1 MTVPSSSLRRL
12 IVSGGLVASLFV
24 LPSSAAGQGGSG
36 GGAGAADREPAAGGE
51 VVIRRRAVLPRDP
64 RPYQF
69 NLHLEP
75 AKKVTLVAPGLGTV
89 DAVIAEPGKA
99 VNAGAELVT
108 LDSEE
113 QDLEVQR
120 AEALLEVSRAGGG
133 PGREAA
139 VRAAQA
145 ELDLAKLRASR
156 RSVRAP
162 FAGTVYE
169 VHAVAGQP
177 VRPGDPLVTLA
188 DTSEL
193 IAVVPIDRSPAEPAP
208 DAAPGTPPPAPPEV
222 GDTTTISVE
231 GTDAEATITA
241 LLPLSDRFEPVRDLV
256 ASPALARV
264 RLPGDRF
271 RDGQTVYV
279 PILPR
284 DPVAEVPTE
293 ALLPAA
299 DGGRLVQVVRENV
312 VRDLSVR
319 LLGRVGEDRA
329 FVSGPFAE
337 GDEVILS
344 TSRDLPDGT
353 VLAVADNPLLDTSAG
368 GSGRSG
374 RSQRPGSTGRSA
386 PAAGGAGRDIGF

>member
-1 MTVPSSSLRRL
+1 MPVPPSPSRRPL
-12 IVSGGLVASLFV
+12 LCCGLAAGALL
-24 LPSSAAGQGGSG
+24 LPDPAAGQGDRRTSRD
-36 GGAGAADREPAAGGE
+36 GAASTSRQPDAGGE
-51 VVIRRRAVLPRDP
+51 VVIRRRAVTPRDP

-69 NLHLEP
+69 GLHLEP

-89 DAVIAEPGKA
+89 TSVIAEPGRDA
-99 VNAGAELVT
+99 NVGAELVT

-113 QDLEVQR
+113 QDLQVTR
-120 AEALLEVSRAGGG
+120 AEALLAVAEAEGG
-133 PGREAA
+133 PARAA
-139 VRAAQA
+139 ATRAAQA
-145 ELDLAKLRASR
+145 ALDLAKLRASR

-169 VHAVAGQP
+169 VHVVAGQP

-193 IAVVPIDRSPAEPAP
+193 FALVPVDRSPAEPAP
-208 DAAPGTPPPAPPEV
+208 DAPPGTPPPPAPEV
-222 GDTTTISVE
+222 GGTTTISVE
-231 GTDAEATITA
+231 GAEVDATIAA
-241 LLPLSDRFEPVRDLV
+241 LLPLGERFEPVRDLV

-264 RLPGDRF
+264 TLPGDRY

-284 DPVAEVPTE
+284 DPVVEAPTE
-293 ALLPAA
+293 ALIPAG

-312 VRDLSVR
+312 VRDLPVR

-329 FVSGPFAE
+329 FLSGPFAE

-344 TSRDLPDGT
+344 SSRDLPDGT
-353 VLAVADNPLLDTSAG
+353 VLAAAANPTLPADPGETDST
-368 GSGRSG
+368 
-374 RSQRPGSTGRSA
+374 RPAATGRES
-386 PAAGGAGRDIGF
+386 GGPGF

>member
-1 MTVPSSSLRRL
+1 M
-12 IVSGGLVASLFV
+12 
-24 LPSSAAGQGGSG
+24 
-36 GGAGAADREPAAGGE
+36 
-51 VVIRRRAVLPRDP
+51 IRRQAVFPRDP

-69 NLHLEP
+69 GLHLEP
-75 AKKVTLVAPGLGTV
+75 SKKVTLVAPGLGTV
-89 DAVIAEPGKA
+89 ASVIAEPGKEA
-99 VNAGAELVT
+99 NSAAELVT

-113 QDLEVQR
+113 QDLEVAR
-120 AEALLEVSRAGGG
+120 AEALLDVARAAEG
-133 PGREAA
+133 PGAA
-139 VRAAQA
+139 ASVRAAQA
-145 ELDLAKLRASR
+145 ALDLVKLRASR

-169 VHAVAGQP
+169 VHVVSGQP

-188 DTSEL
+188 DASEL
-193 IAVVPIDRSPAEPAP
+193 VAMIPIDRSPAEPAP
-208 DAAPGTPPPAPPEV
+208 DAAPGTPPPPAPKV

-231 GTDAEATITA
+231 GSDAEATITA
-241 LLPLSDRFEPVRDLV
+241 LLPLGERFEPVRDLV

-264 RLPGDRF
+264 TLPGDRF

-319 LLGRVGEDRA
+319 LLGRVGEGRA
-329 FVSGPFAE
+329 FLSGPFAK

-344 TSRDLPDGT
+344 SSRDLPDGT
-353 VLAVADNPLLDTSAG
+353 VLAAAANPLLPSDPEES
-368 GSGRSG
+368 
-374 RSQRPGSTGRSA
+374 STGRPSTG
-386 PAAGGAGRDIGF
+386 AGGGRIGF

>member
-1 MTVPSSSLRRL
+1 MVPTSHPVRRL
-12 IVSGGLVASLFV
+12 ILCGGLAAGLCV
-24 LPSSAAGQGGSG
+24 LPSSAAGQGGRSPA
-36 GGAGAADREPAAGGE
+36 GGANAAGREPAAGGE
-51 VVIRRRAVLPRDP
+51 VVIRRRAVAPRDP

-69 NLHLEP
+69 GLHLEP

-89 DAVIAEPGKA
+89 AAVIAEPGKA
-99 VNAGAELVT
+99 ANAGAELVT

-113 QDLEVQR
+113 QALEVEQ
-120 AEALLEVSRAGGG
+120 AKALLEVAQAGAG
-133 PGREAA
+133 PAKEAA

-145 ELDLAKLRASR
+145 ALDLAKLRASR
-156 RSVRAP
+156 RSARAP

-169 VHAVAGQP
+169 VHVVAGQP

-188 DTSEL
+188 ETSEL
-193 IAVVPIDRSPAEPAP
+193 VAVVPIDRSPAEPAP
-208 DAAPGTPPPAPPEV
+208 DAAPGSPPPAPPEV
-222 GDTTTISVE
+222 GSTTKISVE
-231 GTDAEATITA
+231 GTDVEATITA
-241 LLPLSDRFEPVRDLV
+241 LLPLGERFEPVRDLV

-264 RLPGDRF
+264 TLPGDRF

-293 ALLPAA
+293 ALIPAA

-312 VRDLSVR
+312 VRDLPVR

-329 FVSGPFAE
+329 FLSGPFAE

-353 VLAVADNPLLDTSAG
+353 VLAAAANPLLDTAPG
-368 GSGRSG
+368 GSVPNRSG
-374 RSQRPGSTGRSA
+374 TTRPAA
-386 PAAGGAGRDIGF
+386 PATGGGIGF